1 MSIRPT
7 HVKTAIKTGR
17 YWAIAQISLALTVA
31 LGSVVSMAQPSLAL
45 SEEELY
51 TLCSQYPY
59 NAQCEGYDIPIP
71 LSRRDGEEG
80 LCAVNMQNVALTDK
94 CKVLVGD
101 ESLTVYL
108 EQGEAIAPLN
118 DERRTEE
125 FTLGLNSVAALTY
138 REDESVNR
146 NRLTT
151 NTLLFGWLG
160 AMLTKPDK
168 ISQVEIQF
176 AGVAADTTLEE
187 VPAAITAD
195 GETDAVEAIAPVS
208 NPTSFSSL
216 VFETGREQ
224 GRSMSDRIEQLTSV
238 PVRTSL

>member
-1 MSIRPT
+1 MTIQSNR
-7 HVKTAIKTGR
+7 VKATARTGC
-17 YWAIAQISLALTVA
+17 YWAIAKVSLALTVA
-31 LGSVVSMAQPSLAL
+31 LGSMISIVQPGLAL

-51 TLCSQYPY
+51 ELCSKYPY

-80 LCAVNMQNVALTDK
+80 LCAVNTQTVALTDR
-94 CKVLVGD
+94 CKVLLGD
-101 ESLTVYL
+101 ESLIVYL
-108 EQGEAIAPLN
+108 EQGEAIVLLN

-125 FTLGLNSVAALTY
+125 FTIGLNNVTALTY
-138 REDESVNR
+138 REDESLNR

-160 AMLTKPDK
+160 AVLTKPDK

-176 AGVAADTTLEE
+176 ADVAADAALEE
-187 VPAAITAD
+187 VPVVIAAD
-195 GETDAVEAIAPVS
+195 GETDSVEAIAPVS
-208 NPTSFSSL
+208 NLTSSGSL
-216 VFETGREQ
+216 VLETSREQ

-238 PVRTSL
+238 PVQTSL